1 MRFSIIL
8 IAIIFVF
15 LQLPD
20 LYAGTIYSWT
30 DKNGIKKY
38 SNTAPEEDVEHLE
51 VIEEMPLSETSNTD
65 IEVDEE
71 GLGQADREL
80 EVDNRISELKTEQQQ
95 IKNEEKKNKIADGP
109 LNEKIQAEKIRL
121 LEKIDHIEKLAV
133 GRSLSLARKNAM
145 IKQFRDKLDLLEKSP
160 EEYFSVGETE

>member
-1 MRFSIIL
+1 MRFSTIL

-15 LQLPD
+15 LRLPD
-20 LYAGTIYSWT
+20 LYADTIYSWT

-71 GLGQADREL
+71 GFGQADREL

-95 IKNEEKKNKIADGP
+95 INI
-109 LNEKIQAEKIRL
+109 
-121 LEKIDHIEKLAV
+121 
-133 GRSLSLARKNAM
+133 
-145 IKQFRDKLDLLEKSP
+145 
-160 EEYFSVGETE
+160 

>member
-1 MRFSIIL
+1 M
-8 IAIIFVF
+8 F

-20 LYAGTIYSWT
+20 LYADTIYSWT
-30 DKNGIKKY
+30 DKNGTKKH

-71 GLGQADREL
+71 GFGQADREL

-95 IKNEEKKNKIADGP
+95 IKNKIPDGP

-121 LEKIDHIEKLAV
+121 LEQIDRIEKLAV

-145 IKQFRDKLDLLEKSP
+145 IKQFRDKLDLLERSP
-160 EEYFSVGETE
+160 EEYFSVSETE

>member
-1 MRFSIIL
+1 MRFSTIL

-20 LYAGTIYSWT
+20 LYADTIYSWT

-38 SNTAPEEDVEHLE
+38 SNTAPEEDVKHLE
-51 VIEEMPLSETSNTD
+51 VIEEMPISETSNPD

-121 LEKIDHIEKLAV
+121 LEKIDRIEKLAV

-145 IKQFRDKLDLLEKSP
+145 IKQFRDKLDLLKRSP
-160 EEYFSVGETE
+160 EEYFNVGETE